1 MRFTFCARR
10 VAIRSRAIVMAAP
23 LEGIHVLDL
32 SWVMVGPASA
42 RYLADVGADVIKVES
57 SKRIDPVRTL
67 GPFKDGKT
75 GPERSVSY
83 HNLNAGKRCVA
94 IDIRRPE
101 GREIVLR
108 LARWADVVLES
119 FTPGVLETLHL
130 GYADL
135 RQRNERIIMAS
146 TSLLGQTGPYAQGTS
161 GVGTMGA
168 AMSGATYQMGWP
180 DREPAGPY
188 GPWTD
193 AVTPR
198 FIVASILA
206 ALHRRS
212 RTGMGCYID
221 VAQAEAGIQ
230 FMMPAYYV
238 YAANGTV
245 PERRGVAGSVLQAP
259 QGVYPCAGTDRW
271 IAIEASAQAHWEALR
286 TCIGDGLLVAKFD
299 TIIGRLRD
307 RVELDQT
314 IADWTRGQEAEA
326 IEQRLQAAGVPAHI
340 VSRGGDLV
348 RDADLLEA
356 GHLKKII
363 DPVFGEAEIEGPRFS
378 LARSRLAP
386 TQRGPRI
393 GEHTKEVLASVLE
406 MSDTEIA
413 QLGESGVL
421 A

>member
-1 MRFTFCARR
+1 
-10 VAIRSRAIVMAAP
+10 MAAP
-23 LEGIHVLDL
+23 LEGVHVLDL
-32 SWVMVGPASA
+32 SWVMVGPASG
-42 RYLADVGADVIKVES
+42 RYLADMGADVIKVES

-75 GPERSVSY
+75 GPERSLSY
-83 HNLNAGKRCVA
+83 HNLNAGKRCIA

-108 LARWADVVLES
+108 LTQWADVVLES

-130 GYADL
+130 AYSDL
-135 RQRNERIIMAS
+135 KQRNDRIIMAS
-146 TSLLGQTGPYAQGTS
+146 TSLLGQTEPYAKGTS

-168 AMSGATYQMGWP
+168 AMSGATYQIGWT
-180 DREPAGPY
+180 DREPTGPW

-212 RTGMGCYID
+212 HTGVGCYID

-230 FMMPAYYV
+230 FMMPAYYE
-238 YAANGTV
+238 YAANGTI
-245 PERRGVAGSVLQAP
+245 PERRGIAGSPLQVP
-259 QGVYPCAGTDRW
+259 QGVYPCIGEDRW
-271 IAIEASAQAHWEALR
+271 IAIDASDPGHWEAFRALIGGELR
-286 TCIGDGLLVAKFD
+286 DAKFD
-299 TIIGRLRD
+299 TIIGRLRH
-307 RVELDQT
+307 RAELEET
-314 IADWTRGQEAEA
+314 IAGWTHEQEVEA
-326 IEQRLQAAGVPAHI
+326 IERRLQAAGVPAHV

-356 GHLKKII
+356 GHLNKIN
-363 DPVFGEAEIEGPRFS
+363 DPVFGEADIEGPRFS
-378 LARSRLAP
+378 LARTRLHP
-386 TQRGPRI
+386 TRRGPRI
-393 GEHTKEVLASVLE
+393 GEHTKEVLAAVLGMPE
-406 MSDTEIA
+406 TEIA

-421 A
+421 V

>member
-1 MRFTFCARR
+1 
-10 VAIRSRAIVMAAP
+10 MAAP

-42 RYLADVGADVIKVES
+42 RYLADMGADVIKVES

-83 HNLNAGKRCVA
+83 HNLNAGKRCIA

-108 LARWADVVLES
+108 LVRWADVVLES

-135 RQRNERIIMAS
+135 RQCNERIIMAS
-146 TSLLGQTGPYAQGTS
+146 TSLLGQTGPYAKGTS

-168 AMSGATYQMGWP
+168 AMSGATYQIGWP
-180 DREPAGPY
+180 DREPTGPF

-193 AVTPR
+193 SVTPR

-206 ALHRRS
+206 ALHHRS
-212 RTGMGCYID
+212 ITGAGCYID

-230 FMMPAYYV
+230 FMMPAYYE
-238 YAANGTV
+238 YAANGTI
-245 PERRGVAGSVLQAP
+245 PERRGVAGSPLQVP
-259 QGVYPCAGTDRW
+259 QGLYPCSGTDRW
-271 IAIEASAQAHWEALR
+271 IAVDASDPSHWEALR
-286 TCIGDGLLVAKFD
+286 AVVAGGLRDAKFD
-299 TIIGRLRD
+299 TIIGRLRN
-307 RVELDQT
+307 RIQLDEM
-314 IADWTRGQEAEA
+314 IAAWTREQEAEA

-340 VSRGGDLV
+340 VSRSSDFV
-348 RDADLLEA
+348 RDVDLLEA
-356 GHLKKII
+356 RHLKKIK

-378 LARSRLAP
+378 LARTCLSATR
-386 TQRGPRI
+386 RGPRI
-393 GEHTKEVLASVLE
+393 GEHTKEVLATVLR

-413 QLGESGVL
+413 RLGESGIL

>member
-1 MRFTFCARR
+1 
-10 VAIRSRAIVMAAP
+10 MAAP
-23 LEGIHVLDL
+23 LDGVHVLDL

-42 RYLADVGADVIKVES
+42 RYLADMGADVIKVES

-108 LARWADVVLES
+108 FAQWADVVLES

-130 GYADL
+130 GYSDL
-135 RQRNERIIMAS
+135 SQRNDRIIMAS

-168 AMSGATYQMGWP
+168 AMSGATHQIGWP
-180 DREPAGPY
+180 DREPAGPW

-212 RTGMGCYID
+212 RTGQGCYID

-230 FMMPAYYV
+230 FMLPAYYE
-238 YAANGTV
+238 YAANGTI
-245 PERRGVAGSVLQAP
+245 PQRRGVAGSPLQAP
-259 QGVYPCAGTDRW
+259 QGLFPCSGADRW
-271 IAIEASAQAHWEALR
+271 IAIDASAPIAWEALR
-286 TCIGDGLLVAKFD
+286 TVIGEELRDAKFE
-299 TIIGRLRD
+299 TIIGRLRN
-307 RVELDQT
+307 RTELDT
-314 IADWTRGQEAEA
+314 AIASWTQKQEAQAVEH
-326 IEQRLQAAGVPAHI
+326 RLQAAAVPSHI
-340 VSRGGDLV
+340 VSASGDLV

-356 GHLKKII
+356 RHLNKIN
-363 DPVFGEAEIEGPRFS
+363 DPVFGEADIEGPRFS
-378 LARSRLAP
+378 LDRTAMAA

-393 GEHTKEVLASVLE
+393 GEHTKQVLATVLG
-406 MSDTEIA
+406 MSAVEIA
-413 QLGESGVL
+413 QLGEAGVL

>member
-1 MRFTFCARR
+1 
-10 VAIRSRAIVMAAP
+10 MAAP
-23 LEGIHVLDL
+23 LEGVHVLDL
-32 SWVMVGPASA
+32 SWVMVGPASG
-42 RYLADVGADVIKVES
+42 RYLADMGADVIKVES

-108 LARWADVVLES
+108 LTEWADVVLES

-130 GYADL
+130 GYSDL
-135 RQRNERIIMAS
+135 KNRNERIIMAS
-146 TSLLGQTGPYAQGTS
+146 TSLLGQTGPYANGTS

-168 AMSGATYQMGWP
+168 AMSGATHQIGWP
-180 DREPAGPY
+180 DREPAGPF

-230 FMMPAYYV
+230 FMIPAYYE
-238 YAANGTV
+238 YAANRSI
-245 PERRGVAGSVLQAP
+245 PERRGVAGSPLQVP
-259 QGVYPCAGTDRW
+259 QGVYPCSGEERW
-271 IAIEASAQAHWEALR
+271 IAIDASGPTHWETLRAAIGGALR
-286 TCIGDGLLVAKFD
+286 DEKFD
-299 TIIGRLRD
+299 TIVGRLRN
-307 RVELDQT
+307 RAELET
-314 IADWTRGQEAEA
+314 VVAGWTREQDVEA
-326 IEQRLQAAGVPAHI
+326 IQHCLQAAGVPAHV
-340 VSRGGDLV
+340 VSRGGDLA
-348 RDADLLEA
+348 RDSDLVEA
-356 GHLKKII
+356 AHLKKMN
-363 DPVFGEAEIEGPRFS
+363 DPVFGEADLEGPRFS
-378 LARSRLAP
+378 MDRTSLPP
-386 TQRGPRI
+386 TRRGPRI
-393 GEHTKEVLASVLE
+393 GEHTKNVLATVLGMSE
-406 MSDTEIA
+406 MEIT
-413 QLGESGVL
+413 QLGEAGVL

>member
-1 MRFTFCARR
+1 
-10 VAIRSRAIVMAAP
+10 MAAP

-42 RYLADVGADVIKVES
+42 RYLADMGADVIKVES

-108 LARWADVVLES
+108 FAQWADVVLES

-130 GYADL
+130 GYSDL
-135 RQRNERIIMAS
+135 SQRNDRIIMAS

-168 AMSGATYQMGWP
+168 AMSGATHQIGWP
-180 DREPAGPY
+180 DREPAGPW

-212 RTGMGCYID
+212 RTGKGCYID

-230 FMMPAYYV
+230 FMLPAYYE
-238 YAANGTV
+238 YAANGTI
-245 PERRGVAGSVLQAP
+245 PERRGVAGSPLQAP
-259 QGVYPCAGTDRW
+259 QGLFPCAGADRW
-271 IAIEASAQAHWEALR
+271 IAIDASAPTAWEALR
-286 TCIGDGLLVAKFD
+286 VVIGGDLRDAKFD
-299 TIIGRLRD
+299 TIIGRLRN
-307 RVELDQT
+307 RVELDAA
-314 IADWTRGQEAEA
+314 IASWTQKQEAQAVEH
-326 IEQRLQAAGVPAHI
+326 RLQAAAVPSHV
-340 VSRGGDLV
+340 VSTSGDLV
-348 RDADLLEA
+348 RDAHLLEA
-356 GHLKKII
+356 RHLNKIN
-363 DPVFGEAEIEGPRFS
+363 DPVFGEADIEGPRFS
-378 LARSRLAP
+378 LDRTTMVATR
-386 TQRGPRI
+386 RGPRI
-393 GEHTKEVLASVLE
+393 GEHTKEVLANVLG
-406 MSDTEIA
+406 MSEPEIM
-413 QLGESGVL
+413 QLSEAGVL

>member
-1 MRFTFCARR
+1 MT
-10 VAIRSRAIVMAAP
+10 AP
-23 LEGIHVLDL
+23 LAGVHVLDL

-42 RYLADVGADVIKVES
+42 RYLADMGADVIKVES

-83 HNLNAGKRCVA
+83 HNLNAGKRCIA

-108 LARWADVVLES
+108 LAEWADVVLES

-130 GYADL
+130 GYSDL
-135 RQRNERIIMAS
+135 KQRNERIIMAS
-146 TSLLGQTGPYAQGTS
+146 TSLLGQTGPYAKGTS

-168 AMSGATYQMGWP
+168 AMSGATHQIGWP
-180 DREPAGPY
+180 DREPAGPW

-212 RTGMGCYID
+212 STGMGCYID

-230 FMMPAYYV
+230 FMMPAYYE
-238 YAANGTV
+238 YAANGTI
-245 PERRGVAGSVLQAP
+245 PERRGIAGSPLQVP
-259 QGVYPCAGTDRW
+259 QGLYPCSGEDRW
-271 IAIEASAQAHWEALR
+271 IAIDAAAPTHWNILR
-286 TCIGDGLLVAKFD
+286 SVIGGELRDAKFD
-299 TIIGRLRD
+299 TIVGRLRN
-307 RVELDQT
+307 RAMLDEM
-314 IADWTRGQEAEA
+314 IASWTRGQEAEA
-326 IEQRLQAAGVPAHI
+326 IERRLQAAGVPAHV
-340 VSRGGDLV
+340 VSRSGDLV
-348 RDADLLEA
+348 RDADLLES
-356 GHLKKII
+356 GHLSKID
-363 DPVFGEAEIEGPRFS
+363 DPVFGEAQIEGPRFS
-378 LARSRLAP
+378 LARTRLHP
-386 TQRGPRI
+386 TRRGPRI
-393 GEHTKEVLASVLE
+393 GEHTKEVLATVLG
-406 MSDTEIA
+406 MSETEIA
-413 QLGESGVL
+413 QLSESGVL

>member
-1 MRFTFCARR
+1 MP
-10 VAIRSRAIVMAAP
+10 AP
-23 LEGIHVLDL
+23 LDGVHVLDL
-32 SWVMVGPASA
+32 SWVMVGPASG
-42 RYLADVGADVIKVES
+42 RYLADMGADVIKVES

-75 GPERSVSY
+75 GSERSVSY

-94 IDIRRPE
+94 IDIRRHD
-101 GREIVLR
+101 GRELVMR
-108 LARWADVVLES
+108 LADWADVVLES

-130 GYADL
+130 GYSDL

-168 AMSGATYQMGWP
+168 AMSGATYQIGWP
-180 DREPAGPY
+180 DREPAGPF

-212 RTGMGCYID
+212 LTGHGCYID

-230 FMMPAYYV
+230 FMLPAYYE
-238 YAANGTV
+238 YAANGTI
-245 PERRGVAGSVLQAP
+245 PERRGVAGSPLYAP
-259 QGVYPCAGTDRW
+259 QGLYPCSGEDRW
-271 IAIEASAQAHWEALR
+271 IAIDASAPNHWDALR
-286 TCIGDGLLVAKFD
+286 AAIVELCDAKFD
-299 TIIGRLRD
+299 TIVARLRN
-307 RVELDQT
+307 RAELDAA
-314 IADWTRGQEAEA
+314 IAKWTREQEADA
-326 IEQRLQAAGVPAHI
+326 IERRLQVAGVPAHV
-340 VSRGGDLV
+340 VSRSGDLA
-348 RDADLLEA
+348 RDVDLREA
-356 GHLKKII
+356 GHLNQIN

-378 LARSRLAP
+378 LDRTSLPP
-386 TQRGPRI
+386 TRRGPRI
-393 GEHTKEVLASVLE
+393 GEHTKEVLATVLG
-406 MSDTEIA
+406 MSETEIA
-413 QLGESGVL
+413 RLSEAGVL

>member
-1 MRFTFCARR
+1 
-10 VAIRSRAIVMAAP
+10 MAAP
-23 LEGIHVLDL
+23 LAGVHVLDL

-42 RYLADVGADVIKVES
+42 RYLADMGADVIKVES

-108 LARWADVVLES
+108 FAQWADVVLKS

-130 GYADL
+130 GYSDL
-135 RQRNERIIMAS
+135 SQRNDRIIMAS

-168 AMSGATYQMGWP
+168 AMSGATHQIGWP
-180 DREPAGPY
+180 DREPAGPW

-212 RTGMGCYID
+212 RTGQGCYID

-230 FMMPAYYV
+230 FMLPAYYE
-238 YAANGTV
+238 YAANGTI
-245 PERRGVAGSVLQAP
+245 PQRRGVAGSPLQAP
-259 QGVYPCAGTDRW
+259 QGLFPCSGADRW
-271 IAIEASAQAHWEALR
+271 IAIDASAPIAWEALR
-286 TCIGDGLLVAKFD
+286 TVIGEELRDAKFE
-299 TIIGRLRD
+299 TIIGRLRN
-307 RVELDQT
+307 RTELDT
-314 IADWTRGQEAEA
+314 AIASWTQKQEAQAVEH
-326 IEQRLQAAGVPAHI
+326 RLQAAAVPSHI
-340 VSRGGDLV
+340 VSASGDLV

-356 GHLKKII
+356 RHLNKIN
-363 DPVFGEAEIEGPRFS
+363 DPVFGEADIEGPRFS
-378 LARSRLAP
+378 LDRTAMAA

-393 GEHTKEVLASVLE
+393 GEHTKQVLATVLG
-406 MSDTEIA
+406 MSAVQIA
-413 QLGESGVL
+413 QLGEAGVL

>member
-1 MRFTFCARR
+1 
-10 VAIRSRAIVMAAP
+10 MAAP
-23 LEGIHVLDL
+23 LEGVHVLDL
-32 SWVMVGPASA
+32 SWVMVGPASG
-42 RYLADVGADVIKVES
+42 RYLADMGADVIKVES

-75 GPERSVSY
+75 GPERSLSY
-83 HNLNAGKRCVA
+83 HNLNAGKRCIA

-108 LARWADVVLES
+108 LTQWADVVLES

-130 GYADL
+130 AYSDL
-135 RQRNERIIMAS
+135 KQRNDRIIMAS
-146 TSLLGQTGPYAQGTS
+146 TSLLGQTGPYAKGTS

-168 AMSGATYQMGWP
+168 AMSGATYQIGWT
-180 DREPAGPY
+180 DREPTGPW

-212 RTGMGCYID
+212 HTGVGCYID

-230 FMMPAYYV
+230 FMMPAYYE
-238 YAANGTV
+238 YAANGTI
-245 PERRGVAGSVLQAP
+245 PERRGIAGSPLQVP
-259 QGVYPCAGTDRW
+259 QGVYPCRGEDRW
-271 IAIEASAQAHWEALR
+271 IAIDASDPGDWEAFRALIGGELR
-286 TCIGDGLLVAKFD
+286 DAKFD
-299 TIIGRLRD
+299 TIIGRLRH
-307 RVELDQT
+307 RAELEET
-314 IADWTRGQEAEA
+314 IAGWTHEQEVEA
-326 IEQRLQAAGVPAHI
+326 IERRLQAAGVPAHV

-356 GHLKKII
+356 GHLNKIN
-363 DPVFGEAEIEGPRFS
+363 DPVFGEADIEGPRFS
-378 LARSRLAP
+378 LARTRLHP
-386 TQRGPRI
+386 TRRGPRI
-393 GEHTKEVLASVLE
+393 GEHTKEVLAAVLG
-406 MSDTEIA
+406 MSETEIA

-421 A
+421 V